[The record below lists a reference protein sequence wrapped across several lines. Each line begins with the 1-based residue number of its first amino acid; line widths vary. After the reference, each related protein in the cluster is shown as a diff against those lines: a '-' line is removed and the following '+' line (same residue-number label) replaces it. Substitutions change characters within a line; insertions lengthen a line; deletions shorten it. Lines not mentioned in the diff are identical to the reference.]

1 MIPRVAL
8 LIETTRTY
16 TREIL
21 AGVRRYVAE
30 HGPWSTF
37 VELRSPDSL
46 PPPWLK
52 NWQGDGILTRTFT
65 PAMNRAVSA
74 TGLPAVELRSTSLP
88 HDRPFVGVDNGLIG
102 QAVAEH
108 FLNRGYRHF
117 AVYGL
122 TTETFFIQRVQ
133 NFVTRLQQRGLPCT
147 QLTGSTSDRPADWEA
162 SQTRLIAQLRSLP
175 KPVGIFAAN
184 DQLGVHLLDACLRA
198 GLAVPE
204 EIAVVGCE
212 NDETLCTLA
221 TPPLTS
227 VELDGPRVGYE
238 AARLLDQLMR
248 TTHKPK
254 SAIPNPQPSEARQT
268 SIGCPK
274 GSAGTPRQSPILIPP
289 RQIITRESSDD
300 LVITDP
306 LVARASRLIRQRSHE
321 GLTVDDLCLALN
333 ASRSTLERRMKAA
346 LGRTPKDE
354 ILRLRFRDVERL
366 LLTTD
371 LTLDQIAE
379 RTGFTHAS
387 YFQAAFR
394 ARYDLP
400 PGTWRQARLP

>member
-37 VELRSPDSL
+37 VELRSPDSP

-65 PAMNRAVSA
+65 PAMNRAVTA
-74 TGLPAVELRSTSLP
+74 TGLPAVELRTTSLP
-88 HDRPFVGVDNGLIG
+88 HERPFVGVDNGLIG

-122 TTETFFIQRVQ
+122 DTETFFIQRVQ
-133 NFVTRLQQRGLPCT
+133 NFVTRLKQRGHPCA
-147 QLTGSTSDRPADWEA
+147 QLVGSTSDRPADWEA
-162 SQTRLIAQLRSLP
+162 SQARLIAQLHALP
-175 KPVGIFAAN
+175 KPLGIFAAN
-184 DQLGVHLLDACLRA
+184 DQLGVYLLDACLRA
-198 GLAVPE
+198 SLAVPE

-227 VELDGPRVGYE
+227 VELDGARVGFE
-238 AARLLDQLMR
+238 AARLLDSLMR
-248 TTHKPK
+248 QRKMRRRTLP
-254 SAIPNPQPSEARQT
+254 A
-268 SIGCPK
+268 
-274 GSAGTPRQSPILIPP
+274 PILVPP

-321 GLTVDDLCLALN
+321 GVTVDDLCAALN

-387 YFQAAFR
+387 YFHAAFR
-394 ARYDLP
+394 ERYSVS
-400 PGTWRQARLP
+400 PGSWRRSRATS

>member
-1 MIPRVAL
+1 MSPLALGAFAACFISHYFMIPRVAL
-8 LIETTRTY
+8 LIETTRSY
-16 TREIL
+16 TRGIL

-37 VELRSPDSL
+37 VEPRSPDSP

-52 NWQGDGILTRTFT
+52 NWRGDGILTRTFT
-65 PAMNRAVSA
+65 PEMNRAVAA
-74 TGLPAVELRSTSLP
+74 TGLPAVELRTTSLP
-88 HDRPFVGVDNGLIG
+88 HDRPFVGVNNGLIG
-102 QAVAEH
+102 RAVAEH

-122 TTETFFIQRVQ
+122 DTETYFTQRGD
-133 NFVTRLQQRGLPCT
+133 NFVAHLRQRGHPCLR
-147 QLTGSTSDRPADWEA
+147 LTGSASDRPADWEA
-162 SQTRLIAQLRSLP
+162 SQARLISQLRALP
-175 KPVGIFAAN
+175 KPVGVFAAN
-184 DQLGVHLLDACLRA
+184 DQLGVYLLDACLRA

-204 EIAVVGCE
+204 EVAVVGCE

-227 VELDGPRVGYE
+227 VELDGPHVGYE
-238 AARLLDQLMR
+238 AARLLDELMR
-248 TTHKPK
+248 TPK
-254 SAIPNPQPSEARQT
+254 KRRPA
-268 SIGCPK
+268 
-274 GSAGTPRQSPILIPP
+274 PP
-289 RQIITRESSDD
+289 RPPLLLPPRHIITRESSDD

-306 LVARASRLIRQRSHE
+306 LVARASRLIRQRCQE
-321 GLTVDDLCLALN
+321 GLSVDDLCSALH
-333 ASRSTLERRMKAA
+333 ASRSTLERRMKTA

-394 ARYDLP
+394 GRYGLT
-400 PGTWRQARLP
+400 PGAWRQAHLP

>member
-37 VELRSPDSL
+37 VELRSPDSP

-74 TGLPAVELRSTSLP
+74 TGLPAVELRTTSLP

-122 TTETFFIQRVQ
+122 TTETFFIQRIQ
-133 NFVTRLQQRGLPCT
+133 NFVSRLQQRGHPCT
-147 QLTGSTSDRPADWEA
+147 QLTASTSDRPSDWEA
-162 SQTRLIAQLRSLP
+162 SQTRLITQLRALP

-204 EIAVVGCE
+204 EIAIVGCE

-227 VELDGPRVGYE
+227 VQLDGKRIGYE
-238 AARLLDQLMR
+238 AAHLLDQLMR
-248 TTHKPK
+248 PKK
-254 SAIPNPQPSEARQT
+254 SAV
-268 SIGCPK
+268 
-274 GSAGTPRQSPILIPP
+274 SALNTLILVPP
-289 RQIITRESSDD
+289 LTIVTRESSDD

-306 LVARASRLIRQRSHE
+306 LVAHASRLIRQRHHE

-346 LGRTPKDE
+346 LNRTPKDE

-387 YFQAAFR
+387 YFQASFR
-394 ARYDLP
+394 DRYGLP
-400 PGTWRQARLP
+400 PGTWRQSRLP

>member
-37 VELRSPDSL
+37 VELRSPDSP

-65 PAMNRAVSA
+65 PAMNRAVAA
-74 TGLPAVELRSTSLP
+74 TGLPAIELRSTSLP

-122 TTETFFIQRVQ
+122 DTETFFIQRVQ
-133 NFVTRLQQRGLPCT
+133 NFVTRLQQRGHPCT
-147 QLTGSTSDRPADWEA
+147 QLTGSASDRPADWEA
-162 SQTRLIAQLRSLP
+162 SQTRLIAQIRSLP

-198 GLAVPE
+198 VLAVPE

-238 AARLLDQLMR
+238 AARLLDNLMR
-248 TTHKPK
+248 PK
-254 SAIPNPQPSEARQT
+254 KGAASARHQ
-268 SIGCPK
+268 
-274 GSAGTPRQSPILIPP
+274 SAILIPP

-300 LVITDP
+300 LVITDA
-306 LVARASRLIRQRSHE
+306 LIARASRLIRQRNHE

-333 ASRSTLERRMKAA
+333 ASRSTIERRMKAA

-394 ARYDLP
+394 NRYHLP
-400 PGTWRQARLP
+400 PGSWRQARLP

>member
-37 VELRSPDSL
+37 VELRSPDSP

-52 NWQGDGILTRTFT
+52 NWHGDGILTRTFT
-65 PAMNRAVSA
+65 PAMNRAVTA

-254 SAIPNPQPSEARQT
+254 ARRTPKSALPNPH
-268 SIGCPK
+268 
-274 GSAGTPRQSPILIPP
+274 SAILIPP

-321 GLTVDDLCLALN
+321 GLTVDDLCLALH

-400 PGTWRQARLP
+400 PGTWRQSHTNP

>member
-37 VELRSPDSL
+37 VELRSPDSP

-65 PAMNRAVSA
+65 PAMNRAVTA

-88 HDRPFVGVDNGLIG
+88 HERPFVGVDNGLIG

-122 TTETFFIQRVQ
+122 ETETFFIERVQ
-133 NFVTRLQQRGLPCT
+133 KFVTRLQQRGHPCT
-147 QLTGSTSDRPADWEA
+147 LLAGSTSDRPSDWEA
-162 SQTRLIAQLRSLP
+162 SQARLIAQLRALP
-175 KPVGIFAAN
+175 KPLGIFAAN
-184 DQLGVHLLDACLRA
+184 DQLGVYLLDACLRA
-198 GLAVPE
+198 SLAVPE

-227 VELDGPRVGYE
+227 VELDGSRVGYE
-238 AARLLDQLMR
+238 AARLLDALMR
-248 TTHKPK
+248 QRK
-254 SAIPNPQPSEARQT
+254 SRRRAVP
-268 SIGCPK
+268 
-274 GSAGTPRQSPILIPP
+274 SPILIPP

-306 LVARASRLIRQRSHE
+306 LVARASRLIRQRSQD
-321 GLTVDDLCLALN
+321 GVTVEDLCISLN

-394 ARYDLP
+394 ERYSVS
-400 PGTWRQARLP
+400 PGVWRRSRATS

>member
-1 MIPRVAL
+1 VIPRVAL

-37 VELRSPDSL
+37 VELRSPDSP

-74 TGLPAVELRSTSLP
+74 TGLPAVELRTTSLP

-122 TTETFFIQRVQ
+122 TTETFFIQRIQ
-133 NFVTRLQQRGLPCT
+133 NFVTRLQQRGHPCT
-147 QLTGSTSDRPADWEA
+147 QLTASTSDRPADWES
-162 SQTRLIAQLRSLP
+162 SQTRLITQLRALP

-198 GLAVPE
+198 GLDVPE

-227 VELDGPRVGYE
+227 VQLDGKRIGYE
-238 AARLLDQLMR
+238 AAHLLDQLMR
-248 TTHKPK
+248 PK
-254 SAIPNPQPSEARQT
+254 KTSVRAPNT
-268 SIGCPK
+268 L
-274 GSAGTPRQSPILIPP
+274 ILVPP
-289 RQIITRESSDD
+289 LTIVTRESSDD

-306 LVARASRLIRQRSHE
+306 LIAHASRLIRQRHHE

-346 LGRTPKDE
+346 LNRTPKDE

-394 ARYDLP
+394 DRYGLP
-400 PGTWRQARLP
+400 PGTWRQARTSA